1 MFRRA
6 LVTFVI
12 AVTVLAPSLFL
23 FTHRT
28 EAVQEYDPEIQ
39 ASLAAI
45 NLYRSWLGI
54 PPLTI
59 DPRLQAAAEG
69 HVNYYKLN
77 YGDPNL
83 AGMGLHQQTPGKPG
97 FTGASMSDRAKAA
110 GYTGSVNEN
119 AGLSGSMVVSTEWFI
134 GTINHRITLIDA
146 RYTHIGLAAIN
157 EGNIK
162 FEVIMLGAESWSR
175 ESEPEWVAWPPHNAT
190 GVGRAFY
197 GEAPGPFPGATYPVG
212 YPITLAWRGPGD
224 LELDSVTLTAN
235 GKTVPSF
242 HSIGTGWLST
252 NTAQVAASDP
262 LEPGTTYQVTITGS
276 ANGERFSRTWSFTT
290 TDGTDKLALNGVS
303 APPASSF
310 EKPVKQ
316 QPTATATPDPTA
328 TPTETP
334 TTPPAGFAPPTPTPA
349 GSDYQQVELPD
360 VLPPGVTAAPSDVQ
374 KLWWLAD
381 GPVWSETVKRS
392 WLWGPESWIAVAER
406 YEEEPDGAR
415 RVYYFDKARI
425 EVNTSEVR
433 SGLTAGLL
441 VRDMILGSIQ
451 VGEAEFLERE
461 PAEMALAG
469 DGIEWNAGA
478 PTYASLHEI
487 ASIEP
492 GRSIDPRPGQA
503 IVEVLN
509 ADGTITTNQSLSGM
523 ATYGSYDET
532 LGHNVAKVFD
542 DYLKDL
548 AIDWQMSV
556 GLPIADPYW
565 VQTLVNQ
572 EPTWVLVQAF
582 ERRLLTYTPTND
594 PEWRVEMG
602 NVGRHYYE
610 WRYNMEA
617 PSVYQEP
624 AG

>member
-1 MFRRA
+1 MIRRA

-12 AVTVLAPSLFL
+12 AVTVLVPSLFL

-28 EAVQEYDPEIQ
+28 EAVQEHDPEIQ

-59 DPRLQAAAEG
+59 DPKLQAAAEG

-175 ESEPEWVAWPPHNAT
+175 ESEPNWVAWPPNNAT
-190 GVGRAFY
+190 GVGRAFH
-197 GEAPGPFPGATYPVG
+197 GEAPGPFPGASYPVG
-212 YPITLAWRGPGD
+212 YPITLAWRGEGS
-224 LELDSVTLTAN
+224 LSLDSVTMTAN
-235 GKTVPSF
+235 GQTVPSF
-242 HSIGTGWLST
+242 YSIGTGWLSS

-262 LEPGTTYQVTITGS
+262 LQPGTTYQVTINGS

-290 TDGTDKLALNGVS
+290 TTGEDKLALNGIS

-310 EKPVKQ
+310 EKPAQ
-316 QPTATATPDPTA
+316 PSPTATTE
-328 TPTETP
+328 PTEV
-334 TTPPAGFAPPTPTPA
+334 PATVAPPTSTEPPPA
-349 GSDYQQVELPD
+349 QQQQVALPD
-360 VLPPGVTAAPSDVQ
+360 ALPPGVTAAPSEVQ
-374 KLWWLAD
+374 QIWWLAD

-406 YEEEPDGAR
+406 YDEEPDGAR

-433 SGLTAGLL
+433 NGLTAGLL
-441 VRDMILGSIQ
+441 VRDMILGSVQ

-469 DGIEWNAGA
+469 DGIEWNADA
-478 PTYASLHEI
+478 PTYASLHEV
-487 ASIEP
+487 ASIEE
-492 GRSIDPRPGQA
+492 GRSINPRPGVT

-509 ADGTITTNQSLSGM
+509 TDGSITVNQELAGM
-523 ATYGSYDET
+523 AHYGSYDET
-532 LGHNVAKVFD
+532 LGHNIANVFD
-542 DYLKDL
+542 DYLAGL
-548 AIDWQMSV
+548 AINWQMSV

-565 VQTLVNQ
+565 VQTMVNQ
-572 EPTWVLVQAF
+572 KPTWVLVQAF
-582 ERRLLTYTPTND
+582 ERRLLTYTPSND
-594 PEWRVEMG
+594 PDWRVEMG

-617 PSVYQEP
+617 PSAYQEP